1 MASTSLTSE
10 YVKYVSVSARRRR
23 THQTTCDRCSQVG
36 AFDTVIFCGTY
47 LPRLAVAS
55 CGKLYLNCHI
65 LMIKSLLLLYVLH
78 FRVEPDHDP
87 SKAVNLNVTF
97 DSNAPC
103 VVGELL
109 PSK

>member
-1 MASTSLTSE
+1 MLHTLAQALE
-10 YVKYVSVSARRRR
+10 EVGRVKAA
-23 THQTTCDRCSQVG
+23 CDPCSQVG
-36 AFDTVIFCGTY
+36 AFDTVISCGTY
-47 LPRLAVAS
+47 PPRLSVAI
-55 CGKLYLNCHI
+55 CGKLYLHCHV
-65 LMIKSLLLLYVLH
+65 LMIKLLLLLLLLYVLH
-78 FRVEPDHDP
+78 FRVEPDP

>member
-1 MASTSLTSE
+1 MLHTLAE
-10 YVKYVSVSARRRR
+10 IGRVKAI
-23 THQTTCDRCSQVG
+23 CDHCSQVG
-36 AFDTVIFCGTY
+36 AFDTVISFGTY
-47 LPRLAVAS
+47 PPRLSVAI
-55 CGKLYLNCHI
+55 CGKLYLHCHV
-65 LMIKSLLLLYVLH
+65 LMIKLLLLLLYVLH
-78 FRVEPDHDP
+78 FRVEPDP

>member
-1 MASTSLTSE
+1 MNIVHTFAE
-10 YVKYVSVSARRRR
+10 IGRVKAI
-23 THQTTCDRCSQVG
+23 CDRCSQVS
-36 AFDTVIFCGTY
+36 AFDTVISFGTY
-47 LPRLAVAS
+47 PPRLAI
-55 CGKLYLNCHI
+55 CGKLYLHCHV
-65 LMIKSLLLLYVLH
+65 LMIKLLLLLLYVLH
-78 FRVEPDHDP
+78 FRVEPDP